1 MSEDSFSDEV
11 YRVGY
16 GYLLNIICC
25 LGVLGNVLV
34 LLVLCKK
41 RGTRAMK
48 TARHYLLMMT
58 VADICVL
65 ILAVARY
72 RSYAIFLNDHQLIRH
87 EFCVDPYV
95 QVYVEPLYL
104 IALGSSSYVTVLLTL
119 DRYLAIRF
127 PLFCMKS
134 TVSSAAAYLQTAA
147 SVQMIISLTCPLWF
161 SYTVEEFHFLNKT
174 IVAAKRTDFGKNSMY
189 ECR

>member
-72 RSYAIFLNDHQLIRH
+72 
-87 EFCVDPYV
+87 
-95 QVYVEPLYL
+95 
-104 IALGSSSYVTVLLTL
+104 
-119 DRYLAIRF
+119 
-127 PLFCMKS
+127 
-134 TVSSAAAYLQTAA
+134 
-147 SVQMIISLTCPLWF
+147 
-161 SYTVEEFHFLNKT
+161 
-174 IVAAKRTDFGKNSMY
+174 
-189 ECR
+189 